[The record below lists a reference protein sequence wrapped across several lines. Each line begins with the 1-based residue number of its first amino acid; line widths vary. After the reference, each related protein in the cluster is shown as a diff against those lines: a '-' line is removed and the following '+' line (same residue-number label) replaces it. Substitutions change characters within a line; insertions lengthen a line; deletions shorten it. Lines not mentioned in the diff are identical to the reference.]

1 MGAYAYR
8 GATAFI
14 EAVGDRLS
22 DIGWDRTDDIADA
35 DAVITFFPSMNDLED
50 LCFGD
55 DGLMQLM
62 CPSAVLVD
70 LSAVTPNFAREM
82 NAIATL
88 SDLRFVEA
96 PLACKNMVA
105 PDAFDRA
112 NLVCFAAGE
121 EGSADTVRDI
131 LDALFCDVR
140 MMGGGG
146 AAQLAR
152 AANTIQNIAEVIS
165 AIEAQAL
172 FAASRRSISSME
184 MGDTRVEPVNYVA
197 QSMLQAI
204 DAKRFDGAFTCE
216 MLMGELSAALM
227 AADDYEL
234 IIPQAESALHLLE
247 LLTVIGGADK
257 SPAALSLVYGD
268 EASCA
273 ENGLDWQRAEQLYA
287 QEEFVDQDA
296 YGDDADYLDYLDDD
310 EDPGEMGFGYSVN

>member
-1 MGAYAYR
+1 MSIYAYR
-8 GATAFI
+8 GAPAFI
-14 EAVGDRLS
+14 EAVAARL
-22 DIGWDRTDDIADA
+22 DEAGWQRSEEIAAA

-62 CPSAVLVD
+62 RPGATLID

-96 PLACKNMVA
+96 PRACKDMVA
-105 PDAFDRA
+105 LDAFSHA
-112 NLVCFAAGE
+112 NLMCYAAGE
-121 EGSADTVRDI
+121 EDSTRGVHDI

-140 MMGGGG
+140 VMGGGG

-152 AANTIQNIAEVIS
+152 ASHTIQCVAEAVA
-165 AIEAQAL
+165 AIEAHAL

-184 MGDTRVEPVNYVA
+184 MGATRVEPANYAA
-197 QSMLQAI
+197 QTMLAAI
-204 DAKRFDGAFTCE
+204 DAGRFEGDFTCE
-216 MLMGELSAALM
+216 MLMGELTAALM

-247 LLTVIGGADK
+247 LLVVIGGADK

-268 EASCA
+268 EAACA
-273 ENGLDWQRAEQLYA
+273 EYGLDWQRAEQLYA
-287 QEEFVDQDA
+287 QEGFDDEAD
-296 YGDDADYLDYLDDD
+296 YHDADFLDYLDDD
-310 EDPGEMGFGYSVN
+310 EASGEVGFGYSAN